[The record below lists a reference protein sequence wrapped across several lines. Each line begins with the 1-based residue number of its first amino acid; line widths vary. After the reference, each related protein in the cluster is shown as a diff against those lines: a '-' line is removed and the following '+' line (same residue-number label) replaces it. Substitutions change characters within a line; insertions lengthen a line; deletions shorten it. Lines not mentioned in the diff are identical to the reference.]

1 MALKPL
7 MVSQVNK
14 YIGRILST
22 DPILGS
28 MLVKGEISNLKYH
41 GSGHIY
47 FSLND
52 ENSTLRCFMPSSYVS
67 KLRYELV
74 NGMEITA
81 AGYISVYEQGGS
93 YSLNIN
99 NIEVLGAGDLAVAF
113 KALYQRLES
122 EGLFAPE
129 NKKNIPVFPKKI
141 CVITSET
148 GAAVKDILKIIKS
161 RNDVV
166 DVIVYPCLVQ
176 GEYAAGEIAA
186 AIADVNDKFYDVDT
200 IIVGRGGGSAEDL
213 WAFNEEI
220 VARSIFKSRIPIISA
235 VGHETDF
242 TIADYVA
249 DRRAETP
256 TAAAVMAVPD
266 IRELRRNIFDMHE
279 KMRRSILHRIDY
291 KTSLIRNF
299 DARAFSY
306 TLKNRVA
313 VMKSR
318 CDILKNYIE
327 NDVKN
332 IIEAAQWAV
341 DKNAAILETAS
352 PERILARGYA
362 IVRAEDGRV
371 ITSADDIAKEKD
383 ISLQMKDGTVTAS
396 VLGNKNSG
404 KE

>member
-28 MLVKGEISNLKYH
+28 MLIKGEISNLKYH

-129 NKKNIPVFPKKI
+129 NKKNIHVFPKKI

-186 AIADVNDKFYDVDT
+186 AIADVNDKFYNSRQRRRFSRRF
-200 IIVGRGGGSAEDL
+200 VG
-213 WAFNEEI
+213 
-220 VARSIFKSRIPIISA
+220 V
-235 VGHETDF
+235 
-242 TIADYVA
+242 
-249 DRRAETP
+249 
-256 TAAAVMAVPD
+256 
-266 IRELRRNIFDMHE
+266 
-279 KMRRSILHRIDY
+279 
-291 KTSLIRNF
+291 
-299 DARAFSY
+299 
-306 TLKNRVA
+306 
-313 VMKSR
+313 
-318 CDILKNYIE
+318 
-327 NDVKN
+327 
-332 IIEAAQWAV
+332 Q
-341 DKNAAILETAS
+341 
-352 PERILARGYA
+352 
-362 IVRAEDGRV
+362 
-371 ITSADDIAKEKD
+371 
-383 ISLQMKDGTVTAS
+383 
-396 VLGNKNSG
+396 
-404 KE
+404 